1 MLVPSSVMISAPA
14 TSRLRM
20 DSAMTASGMDLYHS
34 SGVNWDVTMV
44 DPRGSRSARMLS
56 SWCAVTASIG
66 VVRKSSRTN
75 TSVWWRS
82 SRNVMRAGSSCL
94 STARWLASV
103 SVRKKR
109 AE

>member
-44 DPRGSRSARMLS
+44 DPRGFAL
-56 SWCAVTASIG
+56 CESIEQL
-66 VVRKSSRTN
+66 VC
-75 TSVWWRS
+75 
-82 SRNVMRAGSSCL
+82 GSGID
-94 STARWLASV
+94 WGG
-103 SVRKKR
+103 
-109 AE
+109 EEIIED